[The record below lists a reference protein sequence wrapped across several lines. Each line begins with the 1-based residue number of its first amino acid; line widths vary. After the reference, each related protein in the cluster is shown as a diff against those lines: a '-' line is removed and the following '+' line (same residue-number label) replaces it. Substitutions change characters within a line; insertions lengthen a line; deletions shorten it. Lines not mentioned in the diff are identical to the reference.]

1 MLNERSSSTPR
12 LQNTEMAFK
21 SNFNSHAAEYS
32 CVQNQL
38 INGTSNNFMHG
49 VIFQLD
55 QTEEN
60 CFCFVNDEGLMQHR
74 GNNLF
79 LT

>member
-1 MLNERSSSTPR
+1 
-12 LQNTEMAFK
+12 
-21 SNFNSHAAEYS
+21 
-32 CVQNQL
+32 
-38 INGTSNNFMHG
+38 MHG

-60 CFCFVNDEGLMQHR
+60 CFCAENDEGLMQHR

-79 LT
+79 NIKLRDAELKSDREKSPDV